1 MAHINLD
8 IRAHR
13 AFCVIARVRMIWNE
27 PRARFPISY
36 RLMELIT
43 RKTDGLRLERF
54 GSRGIKSV
62 GRKIRRH
69 LMREEPEEEVVQDE
83 SLNERID
90 SWLNCNRAFCR
101 QFLGLL
107 TPSLQAKRD
116 EHENKHRPE
125 QERMASNSKQQTAGN
140 KQAQSSRVVI
150 CWSLS
155 WIDRGFCYPN
165 HFQTYFNLSFLI
177 PKNNNNLN
185 YPTEFIKTRS
195 QFRSSTTVG
204 KPPGPIEILKSTVA
218 RDGVKGLYSGCSA
231 LVIGNGLKA
240 GGKLSG
246 PRSLLAGLGAGMCE
260 AIIAVTPSETIK
272 TKLIVK
278 TEGLPG
284 IYRGLFPVMMR
295 QGANSAVRFSTYSS
309 LKALFQGNVRSGQQ
323 LPSFMTFVIG
333 GVAGVVTVY
342 CTMPL
347 DVIKTRMQSLEAKT
361 KYVNSFDCGYQI
373 FKFEGVSRF
382 WKGTTPRLIRLSLSG
397 GIVFTVYENLI
408 KLMGGLSV

>member
-1 MAHINLD
+1 ML
-8 IRAHR
+8 
-13 AFCVIARVRMIWNE
+13 
-27 PRARFPISY
+27 IS
-36 RLMELIT
+36 
-43 RKTDGLRLERF
+43 
-54 GSRGIKSV
+54 S
-62 GRKIRRH
+62 
-69 LMREEPEEEVVQDE
+69 
-83 SLNERID
+83 
-90 SWLNCNRAFCR
+90 
-101 QFLGLL
+101 LGLL

-140 KQAQSSRVVI
+140 KQANPAA
-150 CWSLS
+150 SLFAGALAGS
-155 WIDRGFCYPN
+155 IEGFV
-165 HFQTYFNLSFLI
+165 T
-177 PKNNNNLN
+177 

-240 GGKLSG
+240 GVRFFSYEKFKKALVDQDGKLSG

-272 TKLIVK
+272 TKLVNESMKSNPRFTGLIQGTKEIVK

>member
-1 MAHINLD
+1 
-8 IRAHR
+8 
-13 AFCVIARVRMIWNE
+13 
-27 PRARFPISY
+27 
-36 RLMELIT
+36 
-43 RKTDGLRLERF
+43 
-54 GSRGIKSV
+54 
-62 GRKIRRH
+62 
-69 LMREEPEEEVVQDE
+69 
-83 SLNERID
+83 
-90 SWLNCNRAFCR
+90 
-101 QFLGLL
+101 
-107 TPSLQAKRD
+107 RD
-116 EHENKHRPE
+116 EHENKHRP
-125 QERMASNSKQQTAGN
+125 AGKNGVKLKSKNNNSRVRSKSILICLFFYDHSINQQQTAGN
-140 KQAQSSRVVI
+140 KQPNPAA
-150 CWSLS
+150 SLFAGALAGS
-155 WIDRGFCYPN
+155 IEGFV
-165 HFQTYFNLSFLI
+165 T
-177 PKNNNNLN
+177 

-231 LVIGNGLKA
+231 LVIVMDLKQDYEKFKKA
-240 GGKLSG
+240 LVDQDWTKIVIS
-246 PRSLLAGLGAGMCE
+246 GLGAGISN
-260 AIIAVTPSETIK
+260 ASETIK
-272 TKLIVK
+272 TKLVNESMKSNPRFTGLIKARKRSLK